1 MIVCR
6 RDGVARR

>member
-6 RDGVARR
+6 